1 MSTSREDNVEEDNLG
16 IKLAAIPTY
25 MVQYDCDAG
34 YFYEHK
40 IPITTP
46 NFSVFYADA
55 RAPTATTPP
64 NALGMPCDG
73 DSID

>member
-1 MSTSREDNVEEDNLG
+1 
-16 IKLAAIPTY
+16 